1 VAELVEALQSYSSH
15 LEPSFLQIS
24 LPAVAANG
32 TIPPTFNLSP
42 TYINSVDAEFTRVY
56 DEYNKRISTVSQVSE
71 QIVKL
76 WAELGTPQAQTDDHI
91 VRCWREAP
99 EQIGLHHEDIKKLT
113 LRRDKLLDEKRNREK
128 KLNNLKTQVE
138 TLWDRLGVEEQD
150 RKTFNARCRGC
161 GIKQINDF
169 EDELSRLNEL
179 KRQNLHLFVEDARLR
194 LQSLWDELYIS
205 EEEAVEFTPMFCG
218 KLVSPHQLKYIFTS
232 MSDVYSDA
240 LLSAHEAEIAR
251 LETLKEQRAPTLQ
264 LIAKHRSLVK
274 DREDLATASQDAS
287 RLLMKGAKGERR
299 DPTRLLRE
307 EKMRKRIAKDLPKVE
322 QELEKTLEQWE
333 EEYGRPFL
341 VFGERYIDILVA
353 SAAKAPPP
361 RSKTP
366 NGLPA
371 RPAVRPTPAQKV
383 PDSRAPS
390 TMRPKTPAGTG
401 TIGRNTA
408 RPATTQSNHTRSPSK
423 IPSRVPLGAMA
434 ATNTSPTRSPAH
446 TTGEENAS
454 NTLRKG
460 PQYMAPPPRMRQL
473 YEPPPASVMSTPST
487 TPRFPHDFST
497 SSSSIVRNVGV
508 EDPYSSVPRPL
519 PTPSLSS
526 YTTMPPPARPTFDR
540 AGSVVSTTSSTYSRS
555 NYSGSMNG
563 SILHT
568 FNLAGRSTRETS
580 SASAETSH
588 LNGSGR
594 SENWESLAETEDDEL
609 EPERDASDA
618 YYAKIRAAGTGMT
631 MTMGRSPATTGNMG
645 LGIGLGM
652 GTAKEFG
659 ARVGGGVAYGAR
671 AQQQQQVVQRREMSY
686 DDETF

>member
-1 VAELVEALQSYSSH
+1 
-15 LEPSFLQIS
+15 
-24 LPAVAANG
+24 
-32 TIPPTFNLSP
+32 
-42 TYINSVDAEFTRVY
+42 
-56 DEYNKRISTVSQVSE
+56 
-71 QIVKL
+71 
-76 WAELGTPQAQTDDHI
+76 
-91 VRCWREAP
+91 
-99 EQIGLHHEDIKKLT
+99 
-113 LRRDKLLDEKRNREK
+113 
-128 KLNNLKTQVE
+128 
-138 TLWDRLGVEEQD
+138 
-150 RKTFNARCRGC
+150 
-161 GIKQINDF
+161 
-169 EDELSRLNEL
+169 
-179 KRQNLHLFVEDARLR
+179 
-194 LQSLWDELYIS
+194 
-205 EEEAVEFTPMFCG
+205 
-218 KLVSPHQLKYIFTS
+218 

-274 DREDLATASQDAS
+274 DREDLTTASQDAS

-341 VFGERYIDILVA
+341 VFGERYIDVLAA
-353 SAAKAPPP
+353 SAAKAPQP

-371 RPAVRPTPAQKV
+371 RPAVKPTPAQKV

-401 TIGRNTA
+401 TIGRNTT

-434 ATNTSPTRSPAH
+434 ATNTSPTRSPVH
-446 TTGEENAS
+446 TAGEENAS
-454 NTLRKG
+454 NTLRKV

-473 YEPPPASVMSTPST
+473 YEPPPASVISTPST

-563 SILHT
+563 SVLH
-568 FNLAGRSTRETS
+568 NNPAGRSTRETS

-588 LNGSGR
+588 LHGSGG

-618 YYAKIRAAGTGMT
+618 YYAKVRAAGTGMA
-631 MTMGRSPATTGNMG
+631 MGRSPAAAGNMG
-645 LGIGLGM
+645 LGIGLG
-652 GTAKEFG
+652 TAKGFG
-659 ARVGGGVAYGAR
+659 ARVGGGGVYGAR
-671 AQQQQQVVQRREMSY
+671 AQQVVQRREMSY

>member
-1 VAELVEALQSYSSH
+1 
-15 LEPSFLQIS
+15 
-24 LPAVAANG
+24 
-32 TIPPTFNLSP
+32 
-42 TYINSVDAEFTRVY
+42 
-56 DEYNKRISTVSQVSE
+56 
-71 QIVKL
+71 
-76 WAELGTPQAQTDDHI
+76 
-91 VRCWREAP
+91 
-99 EQIGLHHEDIKKLT
+99 
-113 LRRDKLLDEKRNREK
+113 
-128 KLNNLKTQVE
+128 
-138 TLWDRLGVEEQD
+138 
-150 RKTFNARCRGC
+150 
-161 GIKQINDF
+161 
-169 EDELSRLNEL
+169 
-179 KRQNLHLFVEDARLR
+179 
-194 LQSLWDELYIS
+194 
-205 EEEAVEFTPMFCG
+205 
-218 KLVSPHQLKYIFTS
+218 

-287 RLLMKGAKGERR
+287 RLLMKGVKGERR

-341 VFGERYIDILVA
+341 VFGERYIDILA
-353 SAAKAPPP
+353 ATAAKAPPP

-371 RPAVRPTPAQKV
+371 RPAVKPTPAQKV

-390 TMRPKTPAGTG
+390 IMRPKTPAGTG
-401 TIGRNTA
+401 TIGRNIA
-408 RPATTQSNHTRSPSK
+408 RPATAQSSNHTRSPSK
-423 IPSRVPLGAMA
+423 IPSRVPLGAMT

-446 TTGEENAS
+446 TAGEENAG
-454 NTLRKG
+454 NTLRKA

-473 YEPPPASVMSTPST
+473 CEPPASTVSTPSA
-487 TPRFPHDFST
+487 TPRFPHDFSA
-497 SSSSIVRNVGV
+497 SGSSSIVRNIGP

-519 PTPSLSS
+519 PTPKLSS

-555 NYSGSMNG
+555 NYGGSVNG
-563 SILHT
+563 SIIHNT
-568 FNLAGRSTRETS
+568 NPAGRSTRETS
-580 SASAETSH
+580 SATTVSSSRGVSAETSALH
-588 LNGSGR
+588 GSS
-594 SENWESLAETEDDEL
+594 SENWESLGEDEEV

-618 YYAKIRAAGTGMT
+618 FYAKVRAAGTGTGNGDGIAMA
-631 MTMGRSPATTGNMG
+631 RSPVGNMG

-652 GTAKEFG
+652 GTAKGFG
-659 ARVGGGVAYGAR
+659 ARVGGGGMYGAR
-671 AQQQQQVVQRREMSY
+671 AQQQQLQGGPMQRMEVSY